1 MANKGLQVC
10 CVAILE
16 TNLQYFLEAVIL
28 RVIGLD
34 TKEPQA
40 RPCNCCD
47 CETELEVTFSLLL
60 ECQKGKPLIR
70 FHSGRIK
77 SLFLTVESS
86 CGALLGNSP
95 ACCKRR
101 CRNFQVISPR
111 LVEFHFLGIRTRI
124 QCSLVPVQYNHI
136 LDTHILLSPPT
147 SIVIFKKLTMAN
159 KIRFNLC

>member
-1 MANKGLQVC
+1 M
-10 CVAILE
+10 
-16 TNLQYFLEAVIL
+16 
-28 RVIGLD
+28 
-34 TKEPQA
+34 
-40 RPCNCCD
+40 
-47 CETELEVTFSLLL
+47 
-60 ECQKGKPLIR
+60 R

-111 LVEFHFLGIRTRI
+111 LVEFRFLGIRTKI

-147 SIVIFKKLTMAN
+147 SIVFKKLTMAN